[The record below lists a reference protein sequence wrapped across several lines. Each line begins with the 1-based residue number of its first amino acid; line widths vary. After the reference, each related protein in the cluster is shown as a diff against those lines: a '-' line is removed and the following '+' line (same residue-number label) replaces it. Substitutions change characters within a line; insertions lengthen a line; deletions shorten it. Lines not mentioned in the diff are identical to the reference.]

1 MESMKISQIMEKMIA
16 FSDGNIHDIDHFI
29 RVWTYARTIGELENL
44 DRETQFLLEVTAIT
58 HDIACPLC
66 RIKYGNT
73 NGKYQ
78 EEEGVPMVKKFLSD
92 TGIAEEVIDRV
103 AFLVGHHHTFSGIDG
118 IDYQILI
125 EADYIANATEN
136 GYGQENIVN
145 FMQKIMKTESGKRLL
160 QSVFRICTEE
170 DDFLE
175 DIHDPCLRFQ
185 K

>member
-1 MESMKISQIMEKMIA
+1 MMIA

-44 DRETQFLLEVTAIT
+44 DRETQFLLEVAAIT

-66 RIKYGNT
+66 RVKYGNT

-78 EEEGVPMVKKFLSD
+78 EEEGVPMVKEFLSD
-92 TGIAEEVIDRV
+92 IGIAEEVIDRV

-136 GYGQENIVN
+136 GYGQESVVN
-145 FMQKIMKTESGKRLL
+145 FMQKIMKTEGGKQILKAIYPQHL
-160 QSVFRICTEE
+160 M
-170 DDFLE
+170 
-175 DIHDPCLRFQ
+175 
-185 K
+185 